1 MISSTLD
8 IKSAS
13 EMMHVHPKTVLDL
26 INNGTLPA
34 GKVGRAYVLLTKD
47 VMTYVE
53 NLIIRQ
59 TAERM
64 GLTRDA
70 STGRSRAGSRN
81 GAAPASS
88 YGR

>member
-1 MISSTLD
+1 MSNTLD

-13 EMMHVHPKTVLDL
+13 ELMNVHPNTVLDL
-26 INNGTLPA
+26 IGKGALPA

-47 VMTYVE
+47 VMAYVE

-64 GLTRDA
+64 GITTSSPR
-70 STGRSRAGSRN
+70 GRSRANSRTYEASAGSCAR
-81 GAAPASS
+81 
-88 YGR
+88 